1 MFSRSLPSVCPT
13 QRAAR
18 HRLPSRGSREPWFPT
33 FVGTMLYEDCLPTP
47 LGSLRLSLASRY
59 RACFRACVGPSR
71 AHARVEAPDHA
82 WACGRPVPSPGL
94 WSRREMALPRSRVP
108 SLHACPARRPRWCPR
123 HAPSRAQDCCLWV
136 RAHRRLSPP
145 YLLRDIL
152 LSTTLHISGL
162 HHAACILTPSSFVLP
177 LLGWHVEVAPDV
189 LARRLSGGTES
200 LALTRWGTTTSF
212 MGFRPVPRFRSY
224 LGASML

>member
-1 MFSRSLPSVCPT
+1 VFSRSLPSVCPA

-18 HRLPSRGSREPWFPT
+18 HRLPSHGSREPWFPT
-33 FVGTMLYEDCLPTP
+33 FVGTMLYADCLPTS

-71 AHARVEAPDHA
+71 A
-82 WACGRPVPSPGL
+82 
-94 WSRREMALPRSRVP
+94 
-108 SLHACPARRPRWCPR
+108 
-123 HAPSRAQDCCLWV
+123 QDCCLWV
-136 RAHRRLSPP
+136 RAHHRHSPP

-224 LGASML
+224 LGASTL